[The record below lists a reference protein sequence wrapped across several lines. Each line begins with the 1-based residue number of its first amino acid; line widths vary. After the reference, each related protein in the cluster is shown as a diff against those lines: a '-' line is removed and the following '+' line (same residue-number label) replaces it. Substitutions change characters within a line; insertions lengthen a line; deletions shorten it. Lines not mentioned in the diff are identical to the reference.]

1 MTNKHPAN
9 IRPVRSGMTPKGGT
23 GDADND
29 A

>member
-1 MTNKHPAN
+1 MMNERPEN
-9 IRPVRSGMTPKGGT
+9 IRPARSGMTLKGGA

>member
-9 IRPVRSGMTPKGGT
+9 VRPAHSGMTPKGGA

>member
-1 MTNKHPAN
+1 MMNKHPAN
-9 IRPVRSGMTPKGGT
+9 VRPARSGMTPKGGA

>member
-1 MTNKHPAN
+1 MMNERPEN